1 MALQLVDDDL
11 VLEAALSLL
20 EQPDDEG
27 GGSIQQ
33 TPCKKKRNTRGY
45 NPNRARE
52 SQYKELLDLRQ
63 QVPQLEKRLETLK
76 REISSPKNG
85 SDMME
90 LWKKLALHERKSR
103 ESAEEENKRLRELV
117 RENNEVTNRNVQQL
131 LQARQE
137 HLEGS
142 TGHRPEPWPW
152 PYRRMYAVPINPCDG
167 SVFREMAESID
178 AVHRHV
184 LRVYNPALNYTTPFS
199 TRAEVH
205 CRAIADKILPYDVDS
220 VGDAAWQFFAHSF
233 RRPTTRFYYHA
244 DSHEVRIPLFPS
256 CTMSIK
262 TPLRARKRNT
272 RGYNPNRARESQ
284 YKELLDLRQQVPQ
297 LEKRLETLKR
307 EISSPKNGSDMMELW
322 KKLAL
327 HERKSRESAEEE
339 NKRLRELVREN
350 NEVTNRNVQQLLQAR
365 QEHLEGSTGH
375 RPEPWPWPYRRM
387 YAVPINPCDG
397 SVFREMAESIDAT
410 TELSD
415 ERLREIVRETLQKLE
430 TQRGTKFE
438 KAVIV
443 PPDFTRFHSKS
454 GVLSQY
460 AYEYLQ
466 DKVTDVLPALGT
478 HDAMTDEEISKM
490 FGDIPKNLFRVHD
503 WRNDVVTIGQV
514 PAELIQKASDGKV
527 NEPWPAQINRLL
539 WEGGHDL
546 VLSIGQV
553 VPHEVMEWPISTR
566 TFSESGNLVTRGVFI
581 GDDEEC
587 FMKAAELSLEVNF
600 ELLAAP
606 IDKVVVYLDPEEF
619 KSTWL
624 GNKSIYR
631 TRMAIADDGELIVLA
646 PGVARFGED
655 KRIDELI
662 RKYGYRT
669 TPEVLAHLN
678 ANRDLMKNL
687 SAAAHLIHGSS
698 EGRFR
703 ITYCPGHLTKEE
715 VEGVGFGY
723 GNLQEMSAKYP
734 VDKLQDGWNVDA
746 DGERFFYISN
756 PALGLWAYRGRFEG
770 TPTDATSTSASA
782 TSTHLSAAAD
792 TTEACLDAGVGGGPF
807 KHS

>member
-1 MALQLVDDDL
+1 MTLQLVDDDQ
-11 VLEAALSLL
+11 VLEAALSFL
-20 EQPDDEG
+20 EQHDTQHSARG
-27 GGSIQQ
+27 
-33 TPCKKKRNTRGY
+33 KKKNTSSS
-45 NPNRARE
+45 NRARE
-52 SQYKELLDLRQ
+52 AQYKELLALRE
-63 QVPQLEKRLETLK
+63 QVPRLEKHLTELQEQAQPSVLHLWRKLAMLERQSRANAEDENCRLRALV
-76 REISSPKNG
+76 SSPF
-85 SDMME
+85 SLEASVRD
-90 LWKKLALHERKSR
+90 LPTYAQV
-103 ESAEEENKRLRELV
+103 AE
-117 RENNEVTNRNVQQL
+117 TMTL
-131 LQARQE
+131 LFA
-137 HLEGS
+137 EGS
-142 TGHRPEPWPW
+142 
-152 PYRRMYAVPINPCDG
+152 
-167 SVFREMAESID
+167 
-178 AVHRHV
+178 
-184 LRVYNPALNYTTPFS
+184 
-199 TRAEVH
+199 
-205 CRAIADKILPYDVDS
+205 K
-220 VGDAAWQFFAHSF
+220 
-233 RRPTTRFYYHA
+233 
-244 DSHEVRIPLFPS
+244 
-256 CTMSIK
+256 
-262 TPLRARKRNT
+262 
-272 RGYNPNRARESQ
+272 
-284 YKELLDLRQQVPQ
+284 
-297 LEKRLETLKR
+297 
-307 EISSPKNGSDMMELW
+307 
-322 KKLAL
+322 
-327 HERKSRESAEEE
+327 
-339 NKRLRELVREN
+339 
-350 NEVTNRNVQQLLQAR
+350 
-365 QEHLEGSTGH
+365 
-375 RPEPWPWPYRRM
+375 
-387 YAVPINPCDG
+387 
-397 SVFREMAESIDAT
+397 T

-415 ERLREIVRETLQKLE
+415 ARLREIVRETLQKLE

-438 KAVIV
+438 RAVIV

-478 HDAMTDEEISKM
+478 HDAMTDEEITKM
-490 FGDIPKNLFRVHD
+490 FGDIPKDIFRVHD

-514 PAELIQKASDGKV
+514 PAELIREASDGKV
-527 NEPWPAQINRLL
+527 NEPWPAQINKLL

-553 VPHEVMEWPISTR
+553 VPHEVMGMANFNKNIFVGTGGSEGINFSHFIGAVYGMERMMGRADNPLRRILNYASTHFLQKLPLIYIQTVIGR
-566 TFSESGNLVTRGVFI
+566 GENGDLVTRGVFI

-600 ELLAAP
+600 ELLEAP

-715 VEGVGFGY
+715 VEGVGFGF
-723 GNLQEMSAKYP
+723 GDLKEMSAKYP
-734 VDKLQDGWNVDA
+734 IDKLQDGWNVDA
-746 DGERFFYISN
+746 DGEKFFYISN

-770 TPTDATSTSASA
+770 SSQPATSATSTAASA
-782 TSTHLSAAAD
+782 TSLSAAAD

-807 KHS
+807 KHT